1 LEKSSLMNKDQ
12 YWQVLRSE
20 FGYQSPAGKNFLA
33 KYVSGW
39 PLAFIYYIKLI
50 TTLTQASFPARRG
63 LLDDEKW
70 SRYSHRILEIVES
83 VGGKV
88 QISGLEAVARHG
100 GPIVYIANHMSLLE
114 TLMLAGMVLP
124 FGRVT
129 FVIKEE
135 LRHYPIVG
143 HIMKGLKLIAVSRQ
157 NPREDFKVVMRAG
170 CDFLAGGGSIFI
182 FPQATR
188 SVEFDIQSFNTMGVK
203 VASKAGVPVV
213 PVAIKTDF
221 QGNGKFIKDM
231 GPIYPQKTLYFKF
244 GTPLAVGSN
253 ARRAHEYV
261 VEFIAENLKAW
272 GGTIRE
278 KPEGGSRNLE
288 VGKVGY

>member
-1 LEKSSLMNKDQ
+1 MDKDQ

-20 FGYQSPAGKNFLA
+20 FGYHSPSGKNFLA

-39 PLAFIYYIKLI
+39 PLAFIYYFKLI
-50 TTLTQASFPARRG
+50 TTLTHASFYARRG

-88 QISGLEAVARHG
+88 QITGLEAVAHHG
-100 GPIVYIANHMSLLE
+100 GPLVFIANHMSLIE
-114 TLMLAGMVLP
+114 TLMLASMVQP
-124 FGRVT
+124 FSRVT

-157 NPREDFKVVMRAG
+157 NPRDDFKVVMRAG
-170 CDFLAGGGSIFI
+170 CDFIAKGGSIFI

-188 SVEFDIQSFNTMGVK
+188 SVEFDIQAFNTLGVK
-203 VASKAGVPVV
+203 VAARAGVPVV
-213 PVAIKTDF
+213 PIAIKTDF

-231 GPIYPQKTLYFKF
+231 GPIDPQKTLHFKF
-244 GTPLAVGSN
+244 GAPMAVESN
-253 ARRAHEYV
+253 ARRTHEYV

-272 GGTIRE
+272 GATVRE
-278 KPEGGSRNLE
+278 KPEVGSRNVE
-288 VGKVGY
+288 VGVEY

>member
-1 LEKSSLMNKDQ
+1 MNKDQ
-12 YWQVLRSE
+12 YWQILRSE
-20 FGYQSPAGKNFLA
+20 FGYQSPAGSSFAA

-39 PLAFIYYIKLI
+39 PLAFIYYVKLI
-50 TTLTQASFPARRG
+50 ATLTRASLFARRG

-70 SRYSHRILEIVES
+70 ALSSYRILEIVES

-88 QISGLEAVARHG
+88 QISGLEAVVRHG
-100 GPIVYIANHMSLLE
+100 GPVVFIANHMSLLE
-114 TLMLAGMVLP
+114 TLMLASMVLP
-124 FGRVT
+124 FSRVT

-135 LRHYPIVG
+135 LRHYPVVG

-170 CDFLAGGGSIFI
+170 CDFIAGGGSIFI

-188 SVEFDIQSFNTMGVK
+188 SVEFDIHTFNTMGVK
-203 VASKAGVPVV
+203 VAAKAGVPVV

-231 GPIYPQKTLYFKF
+231 GPIDPQKTLYFKF
-244 GTPLAVGSN
+244 GRPLTVEGN
-253 ARRAHEYV
+253 GRRTHECV
-261 VEFIAENLKAW
+261 VEFIVENLKAW
-272 GGTIRE
+272 GGTVRE
-278 KPEGGSRNLE
+278 RAEIGSRNVE
-288 VGKVGY
+288 VGKAEN